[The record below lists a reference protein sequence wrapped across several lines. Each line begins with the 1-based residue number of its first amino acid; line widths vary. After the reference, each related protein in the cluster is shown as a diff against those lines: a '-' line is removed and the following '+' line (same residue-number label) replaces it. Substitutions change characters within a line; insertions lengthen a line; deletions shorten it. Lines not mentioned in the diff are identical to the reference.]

1 MGVDAIA
8 FDFIEKACCSLP
20 KNGVISTFSRP
31 IFRSPEFNVWAG
43 ADIVPK
49 AKLLKICYVIVT

>member
-8 FDFIEKACCSLP
+8 FDFIEKACCSFP

-31 IFRSPEFNVWAG
+31 IFRSPEFSVWAG

-49 AKLLKICYVIVT
+49 AKLLKMCDVK